1 MRSAYDMLPHGLR
14 RAPDFLTVRAASGD
28 GDSDCSALAP
38 PGCDPDAA
46 AAADPVTDPGPDP
59 GPAGGEVC
67 CSSIGV
73 EPDSSSQTR
82 GRVVAWAGR
91 GLLCWN

>member
-1 MRSAYDMLPHGLR
+1 MLPHGLR
-14 RAPDFLTVRAASGD
+14 RAPDFFTAVRAASGGG
-28 GDSDCSALAP
+28 GDSDCS

-59 GPAGGEVC
+59 GPGGEVC

-73 EPDSSSQTR
+73 DPDSSSQTR

-91 GLLCWN
+91 GLRCWN